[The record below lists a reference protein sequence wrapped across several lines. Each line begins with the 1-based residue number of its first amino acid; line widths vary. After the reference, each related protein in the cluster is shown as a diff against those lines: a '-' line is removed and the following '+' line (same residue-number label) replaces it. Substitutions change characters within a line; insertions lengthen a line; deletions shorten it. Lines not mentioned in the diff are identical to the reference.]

1 MNTFKSFTDI
11 QTAARGI
18 AGSGNPLRLGII
30 SPYEQKVLES
40 AIRAGKDRL
49 AFPQFLG
56 NKRDIEDVARLT
68 KLNLDDCG
76 IIESADPIADALALA
91 VSGKLDILLV
101 GDKAMPDF
109 VSALNKD
116 SSGFIPRGIQATHVS
131 LLTVPGYHKM
141 LFVADGLMV
150 QPLEITQS
158 ISIVQNAVT
167 VARKLG
173 VALPKV
179 ALLAAVE
186 SISPAMPVT
195 MAEAVI
201 AKMADRGQIKN
212 CVIDGPLSFDCAIS
226 AAVAQH
232 KGIKNSLVAGDPD
245 IFIGPTLETADG
257 IFKALSLYAKAESAG
272 VVFGGKIPVVTAYE
286 IQSVQDIVNS
296 IALSLLLK

>member
-1 MNTFKSFTDI
+1 MNACKSFTDI
-11 QTAARGI
+11 RTAAREK
-18 AGSGNPLRLGII
+18 AESGNPLQLGII
-30 SPYEQKVLES
+30 SPVQQKVLE
-40 AIRAGKDRL
+40 AAVRVGKEGL
-49 AFPQFLG
+49 VFPQFLG
-56 NKRDIEDVARLT
+56 KKRDIEDIARVA
-68 KLNLDDCG
+68 KLNPSDYG
-76 IIESADPIADALALA
+76 IIESKDPIADALALA
-91 VSGKLDILLV
+91 NSGKLDILFV
-101 GDKAMPDF
+101 CNNAISDF
-109 VSALNKD
+109 VSAANKD
-116 SSGFIPRGIQATHVS
+116 SSGFIFRGTQATHVT
-131 LLTVPGYHKM
+131 LLIVPGYHKM

-158 ISIVQNAVT
+158 ISIVQNTVT

-186 SISPAMPVT
+186 AISPAMPVT

-226 AAVAQH
+226 AEVAHH
-232 KGIKNSLVAGDPD
+232 KGIKNSPVAGDPD

-272 VVFGGKIPVVTAYE
+272 VIFGGKVPVATEYE

-296 IALSLLLK
+296 IALAVLLK